1 VADRHSAE
9 PSSGSLTVRFRLA
22 PPLYQVVVACLAAA
36 VVLING
42 QYLFVGVL
50 LAIIIVLWVLQS
62 TLIRLTA
69 DRAGVQVQN
78 LAPERFAWNEIA
90 EIDIVRFS
98 WQRQGIELTLN
109 GGRKKRSW
117 AAKAGYKSGY
127 SYTDIER
134 IANRLRMMRRE
145 ALGISDPPQ
154 LADALEA
161 AKRGDPGPIDEMLAK
176 HLIDSTLYEAR
187 LHELEQ
193 AGEIDAEAL
202 RSRRRQELG
211 LD

>member
-1 VADRHSAE
+1 VADRRGVN
-9 PSSGSLTVRFRLA
+9 SSSDNLVVRFRLA
-22 PPLYQVVVACLAAA
+22 PPVYQVVVACLAVF

-42 QYLFVGVL
+42 QYLLVGVML
-50 LAIIIVLWVLQS
+50 VIVIVLWVLQA

-69 DRAGVQVQN
+69 DTAGVQVQN
-78 LAPERFAWNEIA
+78 LTPERFAWNEITA
-90 EIDIVRFS
+90 FEIVRFP
-98 WQRQGIELTLN
+98 WQRQGVELTLTN
-109 GGRKKRSW
+109 GRKVRSW

-134 IANRLRMMRRE
+134 IVNRLRMMRRE
-145 ALGISDPPQ
+145 ALGIADPPQ

-161 AKRGDPGPIDEMLAK
+161 AKQGDPRPIDEMLAN

-187 LHELEQ
+187 LL
-193 AGEIDAEAL
+193 
-202 RSRRRQELG
+202 RRRQELG